1 MVAAVLL
8 GWNPN
13 AWDRWDYRAAVE
25 QVAQSGRFLQ
35 RWSVGR
41 ALDVRPGTEA
51 WLLVHGSTDAGTG
64 LIGHGVVV
72 SEPYADTPL
81 GDPDHAGW
89 HVTVAFDA
97 LLPLGEQIRPEAISQ
112 AVPGMAWRDVTA
124 RPGMDLPPGAEPG
137 LRRLWREQGPTA
149 GVPAQVVAGTYPPAA
164 VSTIGVNRYERDSEA
179 RRACLAFHGT
189 SCAACG
195 FSFEASYGDAATGCI
210 DVHHAVPPEM
220 LGSGYQLD
228 PIADLVPLCPNCHS
242 LAHHGVTEP
251 RTVSELR
258 NIIAAAG
265 HLRGEAV
272 SPRALQA
279 QDDARRILEG
289 PPGSRQDPGS

>member
-1 MVAAVLL
+1 MAAVLL

-25 QVAQSGRFLQ
+25 QVEQSGRFLQ
-35 RWSVGR
+35 RWSIGL
-41 ALDVRPGTEA
+41 ALHVRPGAEA
-51 WLLVHGSTDAGTG
+51 WLLVEGSTDAGSG

-72 SEPYADTPL
+72 SEPYATMPRGERED
-81 GDPDHAGW
+81 AGW
-89 HVTVAFDA
+89 HVSVAFDA
-97 LLPLGEQIRPEAISQ
+97 LLPLGEQIPPEAISH
-112 AVPGMAWRDVTA
+112 AVPGMAWRDITF
-124 RPGMDLPPGAEPG
+124 RSGMDLPPGAEPG
-137 LRRLWREQGPTA
+137 LRRLWREQGPSA
-149 GVPAQVVAGTYPPAA
+149 VVPAQVVSGTYPQAA
-164 VSTIGVNRYERDSEA
+164 VSSMEVNRYERDPEA
-179 RRACLAFHGT
+179 RRMCLAFHGT

-195 FSFEASYGDAATGCI
+195 FSFEASYGDTGTGYI
-210 DVHHAVPPEM
+210 DVHHVVPPEM
-220 LGSGYQLD
+220 LGAGYQLD
-228 PIADLVPLCPNCHS
+228 PIVDLVPLCPNCHA

-289 PPGSRQDPGS
+289 RQD